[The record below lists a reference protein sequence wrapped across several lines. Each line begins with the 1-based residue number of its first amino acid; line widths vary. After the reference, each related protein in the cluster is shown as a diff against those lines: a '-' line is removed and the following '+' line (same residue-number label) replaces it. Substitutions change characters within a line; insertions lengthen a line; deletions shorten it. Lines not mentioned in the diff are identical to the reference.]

1 MSSLCSDFLILAR
14 GPASFLPLTGFPT
27 TRSTGPLSTLRPSHL
42 KPLVFIFFSHGM
54 FFPQHIK
61 IAGSFSIFSFS

>member
-1 MSSLCSDFLILAR
+1 MMQL
-14 GPASFLPLTGFPT
+14 GTASTACVLFAQLRLFLPAHLTGFPT
-27 TRSTGPLSTLRPSHL
+27 ARSTGPSQL

-61 IAGSFSIFSFS
+61 ITGSFSIFSLS